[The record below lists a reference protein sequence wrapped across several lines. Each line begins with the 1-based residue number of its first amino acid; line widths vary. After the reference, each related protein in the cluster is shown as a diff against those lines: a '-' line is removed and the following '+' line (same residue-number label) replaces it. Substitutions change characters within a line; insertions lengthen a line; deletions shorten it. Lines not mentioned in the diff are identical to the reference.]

1 MLSAIVKNKKCLSD
15 KILLKDTF
23 SFQRCGLTDF
33 SKIFTSG
40 SLKYI
45 EPIENSKIV
54 VTELVSEINPSIS
67 LSLRYLRAY
76 CCYSDDALIK

>member
-1 MLSAIVKNKKCLSD
+1 MLSALVKNKKCLSD

-33 SKIFTSG
+33 SKIFTTG

-54 VTELVSEINPSIS
+54 VTELVSEINPIS